1 MRGTNSSII
10 PKGVIS
16 NIRFAQNLLDEIEQ
30 KASIWRENRLQKVND
45 TLVRCKGKIS
55 DEMHL
60 YRDEL
65 HPQMFRLFMKTSNN
79 SAMEQFRARMNQL
92 QQESENFL
100 FEESSFR
107 TLFAILEVNSN
118 RKTITKVRVRLS
130 WAASI

>member
-1 MRGTNSSII
+1 MHGTNSSVI

-16 NIRFAQNLLDEIEQ
+16 NVRFAHNLLDEIEQ
-30 KASIWRENRLQKVND
+30 KASMWRKNRLRKVND

-60 YRDEL
+60 YPDEL
-65 HPQMFRLFMKTSNN
+65 HPQMFRLLMKNSST

-100 FEESSFR
+100 FEESSFN

-118 RKTITKVRVRLS
+118 RKTITKVSVRLS
-130 WAASI
+130 

>member
-16 NIRFAQNLLDEIEQ
+16 NMRFAQNLLDEIEQ
-30 KASIWRENRLQKVND
+30 KALIWRKNRLQKVND

-60 YRDEL
+60 YPDEL

-92 QQESENFL
+92 QQESDNSFL
-100 FEESSFR
+100 FEEFN

-130 WAASI
+130 